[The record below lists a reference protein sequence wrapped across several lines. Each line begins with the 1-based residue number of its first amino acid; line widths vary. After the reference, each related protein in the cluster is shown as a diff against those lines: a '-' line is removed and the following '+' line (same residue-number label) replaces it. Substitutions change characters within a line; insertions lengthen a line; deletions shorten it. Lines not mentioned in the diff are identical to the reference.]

1 MVEIANSSERILNS
15 ALSLYSK
22 YGLKSVT
29 MDDLCRELGISKKT
43 LYQHVEDK
51 NDLIIKVL
59 EYEKDM
65 QKGMMEKMS
74 TTVLNAID
82 ELIHVNRQIHANQSI
97 HSPTFYFDL
106 KKYHTQIYNE
116 WLEYKRK
123 RMYELIRK
131 NLEKGIAEGYYR
143 EDLDI
148 DIISRLHMARTEML
162 HSSDIIRDDEGT
174 TAAFIDEVFRYHI
187 HGICNEK
194 GLEYFQ
200 QRMKQMNSN

>member
-51 NDLIIKVL
+51 NDLISKVL
-59 EYEKDM
+59 EYEKSM
-65 QKGMMEKMS
+65 QKGMMERMS
-74 TTVLNAID
+74 TSAMNAID
-82 ELIHVNRQIHANQSI
+82 ELIQVNRQIHASQSI

-106 KKYHTQIYNE
+106 KKYHSQIYNE
-116 WLEYKRK
+116 WLDYKRQ

-143 EDLDI
+143 DDLNI

-174 TAAFIDEVFRYHI
+174 TVAFIDEVFRYHI
-187 HGICNEK
+187 HGICNQK
-194 GLEYFQ
+194 GLEYFR
-200 QRMKQMNSN
+200 QRLMQLNSN